1 MIRKITFPAALL
13 AAALGG
19 ASVAYAA
26 TGAGI
31 STAPVNPQPSTMK
44 PAAAAATKTT
54 TPAMNPA
61 VGTAGTG
68 ATATQATQPA
78 TKALAK
84 PKIHYI
90 AFSDRVNAKDIA
102 AFGSSKLSLDRAI
115 SSAERELDGKAVAAA
130 FRAAPGHPHYV
141 VRVMKNDRVLSA
153 RIDAESGKVTTRG
166 HGVPLRRLYAGERA
180 EFMKIDHARMSLA
193 DAVAFARKDSG
204 NNPIAASMERSEGT
218 NAYDIAVVNKGKLE
232 AVWVSP
238 GNPTNLA
245 SR

>member
-1 MIRKITFPAALL
+1 MIRKISVPAVLL

-44 PAAAAATKTT
+44 PASTT
-54 TPAMNPA
+54 TTNPA
-61 VGTAGTG
+61 AGTAVPS
-68 ATATQATQPA
+68 ATATKATQPA
-78 TKALAK
+78 AVTPAK

-102 AFGSSKLSLDRAI
+102 AFGSSKVSLDRAI
-115 SSAERELDGKAVAAA
+115 SSAEREINGKAVEAV
-130 FRAAPGHPHYV
+130 FRAGPRYPHYI

-153 RIDAESGKVTTRG
+153 WVEAESGKVITRG
-166 HGVPLRRLYAGERA
+166 RGVPLHRLYAGERA
-180 EFMKIDHARMSLA
+180 EFMRTDHARMSLA
-193 DAVAFARKDSG
+193 DAVAFAGKDTG
-204 NNPIAASMERSEGT
+204 NAPIAASMDRSGGT
-218 NAYDIAVVNKGKLE
+218 NAYDIAIVSKGKLQ

-238 GNPTNLA
+238 GNPTNVA
-245 SR
+245 SK